1 MQVKDF
7 FWELVNKFPK
17 LFLGNILLLLLSS
30 LLESLTL
37 LTVVPVMDWLSLK
50 DFSTGG
56 IVTQKFIAA
65 MEYMGVLPTLPRLL
79 AVLVAFQFAA
89 TGFSVTTYYS
99 ILQTKYSV
107 ERDLLMGSFHDFFS
121 ARWYFFSSQSQ
132 GTLLNT
138 FSHAVQ
144 ESASAFSSLASFMV
158 LLVRVSFFSLVPLI
172 ISWKITLFSAFL
184 AGILVL
190 PFLQFGKLSYR
201 LGQTSTS
208 SANRLM
214 SSLFESLGNAKIILG
229 FGNQDESEKVVL
241 TAFNAHQ
248 KVAIQS
254 LTMANA
260 IHAFYKPM
268 SLIVVASALFLARH
282 WGVQLSEITVILLSL
297 LQIVPLVGQLVSVR
311 NTVQNLLPNYVQV
324 KALRREAMQW
334 EQGKGVRSFK
344 SFEKGMLFE
353 DVSFS
358 YPGRPP
364 ILMNISLRI
373 PKGKYVAVVGESGVG
388 KSTLIDLMMALHEP
402 SSGRITLDS
411 IPLVEFDV
419 RSYRRHIGYVPQES
433 ILFNWSIRENL
444 LWAKGDACEKD
455 LINACLQA
463 NAMEFIDKLPQGYDT
478 VVGDRG
484 IRLSGGQVQRLSL
497 ARAILRKP
505 FFLVLDEATS
515 ALDTQSERLIQEAIE
530 SIAKE
535 TTVIAIA
542 HRLSTI
548 MHADHIV
555 VLKDGR
561 VAEEGTYT
569 SLTKQNTYF
578 QRMVQLQSLK
588 SEG

>member
-1 MQVKDF
+1 
-7 FWELVNKFPK
+7 
-17 LFLGNILLLLLSS
+17 
-30 LLESLTL
+30 
-37 LTVVPVMDWLSLK
+37 
-50 DFSTGG
+50 
-56 IVTQKFIAA
+56 
-65 MEYMGVLPTLPRLL
+65 
-79 AVLVAFQFAA
+79 
-89 TGFSVTTYYS
+89 
-99 ILQTKYSV
+99 
-107 ERDLLMGSFHDFFS
+107 
-121 ARWYFFSSQSQ
+121 
-132 GTLLNT
+132 
-138 FSHAVQ
+138 
-144 ESASAFSSLASFMV
+144 
-158 LLVRVSFFSLVPLI
+158 
-172 ISWKITLFSAFL
+172 
-184 AGILVL
+184 
-190 PFLQFGKLSYR
+190 
-201 LGQTSTS
+201 
-208 SANRLM
+208 
-214 SSLFESLGNAKIILG
+214 
-229 FGNQDESEKVVL
+229 
-241 TAFNAHQ
+241 
-248 KVAIQS
+248 
-254 LTMANA
+254 
-260 IHAFYKPM
+260 
-268 SLIVVASALFLARH
+268 
-282 WGVQLSEITVILLSL
+282 
-297 LQIVPLVGQLVSVR
+297 
-311 NTVQNLLPNYVQV
+311 
-324 KALRREAMQW
+324 
-334 EQGKGVRSFK
+334 
-344 SFEKGMLFE
+344 
-353 DVSFS
+353 
-358 YPGRPP
+358 
-364 ILMNISLRI
+364 
-373 PKGKYVAVVGESGVG
+373 
-388 KSTLIDLMMALHEP
+388 MMALHEP